1 MKKATKTTIPERLT
15 YTKSKAEKVSG
26 YTVKLD
32 ISFERKLK
40 YQYNPRVGFVVVVK
54 LFMV

>member
-15 YTKSKAEKVSG
+15 YTKSKAEKGSG